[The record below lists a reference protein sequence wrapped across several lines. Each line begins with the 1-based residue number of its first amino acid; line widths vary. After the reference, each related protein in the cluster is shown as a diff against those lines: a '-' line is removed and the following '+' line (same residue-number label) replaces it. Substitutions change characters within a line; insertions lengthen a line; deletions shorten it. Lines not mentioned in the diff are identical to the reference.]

1 MNKLSQEAIK
11 SLTKSELKI
20 EFSKRDLSLSGKKG
34 KKLMETLNE
43 EINKLYKPEKSLE
56 KVSIDM
62 IKELFT
68 ELFKVQEETI
78 IKIVSCCNTDTIARL
93 NRLTEEIQDNNERLN
108 MLNKETNDLKLSLS
122 ASQ

>member
-1 MNKLSQEAIK
+1 MNKLLQEAIK
-11 SLTKSELKI
+11 NLTKSELKI

-34 KKLMETLNE
+34 KKPMEILNE
-43 EINKLYKPEKSLE
+43 EINKLYRPEKSLE

-62 IKELFT
+62 IKEHFT
-68 ELFKVQEETI
+68 ELFKAQEETI

-108 MLNKETNDLKLSLS
+108 KLNKETNDLKLSLS

>member
-34 KKLMETLNE
+34 KKLMETSNE

>member
-34 KKLMETLNE
+34 KKLMERLNE

>member
-11 SLTKSELKI
+11 NLTKSELKI

-34 KKLMETLNE
+34 KKPMEILNE
-43 EINKLYKPEKSLE
+43 EINKLYRPEKSLE

-62 IKELFT
+62 IKEHFT
-68 ELFKVQEETI
+68 ELFKAQEETI

-108 MLNKETNDLKLSLS
+108 KLNKEANDLKLSLS

>member
-43 EINKLYKPEKSLE
+43 EISKLYKPEKSLE

>member
-11 SLTKSELKI
+11 NLTKSELKI

-34 KKLMETLNE
+34 KKPMEILNE
-43 EINKLYKPEKSLE
+43 EINKLYRPEKSLE

-62 IKELFT
+62 IKEHFT
-68 ELFKVQEETI
+68 ELFKAQEETI

-93 NRLTEEIQDNNERLN
+93 NRLTEEIQDNERLN
-108 MLNKETNDLKLSLS
+108 KLNKETNDLKLSLS

>member
-34 KKLMETLNE
+34 KKPMEILNE
-43 EINKLYKPEKSLE
+43 EINKLYRPEKSLE

-62 IKELFT
+62 IKEHFT
-68 ELFKVQEETI
+68 ELFKAQEETI

>member
-11 SLTKSELKI
+11 NLTKSELKI

-34 KKLMETLNE
+34 KKPMEILNE
-43 EINKLYKPEKSLE
+43 EINKLYRPEKSLE

-62 IKELFT
+62 IKEHFT
-68 ELFKVQEETI
+68 ELFKAQEETI

-108 MLNKETNDLKLSLS
+108 KLNKETNDLKLSFS

>member
-11 SLTKSELKI
+11 NLTKSELKI

-34 KKLMETLNE
+34 KKPMEILNE
-43 EINKLYKPEKSLE
+43 EINKLYRPEKSLE

-62 IKELFT
+62 IKEHFT
-68 ELFKVQEETI
+68 ELFKAQEETI
-78 IKIVSCCNTDTIARL
+78 IKIVSSCNTDTIARL

-108 MLNKETNDLKLSLS
+108 KLNKETNDLKLSLS

>member
-11 SLTKSELKI
+11 NLTKSELKI
-20 EFSKRDLSLSGKKG
+20 EFSKRDLPLSGKKG
-34 KKLMETLNE
+34 KKPMEILNE
-43 EINKLYKPEKSLE
+43 EINKLYRPEKSLE

-62 IKELFT
+62 IKEHFT
-68 ELFKVQEETI
+68 ELFKAQEET
-78 IKIVSCCNTDTIARL
+78 SCCNTDTIARL

-108 MLNKETNDLKLSLS
+108 KLNNETNDLKLSLS